1 MAPKCLA
8 LAIIAVMAAVTKAD
22 NSCAYAWD
30 GACDEGSYCP
40 YGTDSSDC
48 YGGDTCSYAWD
59 GMCDEPAYCAYGT
72 DSTDCRGWSMK
83 KAQAM
88 KAKAKVQQV
97 GAKAAIAKAPLKT
110 KATMV

>member
-72 DSTDCRGWSMK
+72 DSTDCRGLTNSCTYAYLHPPNNMSCCLT
-83 KAQAM
+83 
-88 KAKAKVQQV
+88 
-97 GAKAAIAKAPLKT
+97 GLCH
-110 KATMV
+110 